1 MGILTD
7 IDVRVIAKGGKYLGD
22 DIGGAL
28 VTVRDVHTGELLA
41 SGQTAGGSG
50 ENNLM
55 DICVTQSE
63 VLPTDGASVFSFSLD
78 LDEPRLI
85 RVKAYGPLAAPQ
97 SANTA
102 VLTQWIYPGKNITG
116 GKSGGGFLLEL
127 SGLIVDVVN
136 PPVHFKP
143 ETAPPSIEIRAAVAM
158 MCGCPIGV
166 APWNPEDF
174 EVMAVISEVGGTT
187 TEIKLDYDTNAPYN
201 APSQFFAEWQV
212 PKNTTDQ
219 PLIYAI
225 TVYAYQQI
233 NGNTGID
240 KTTVLIPPA

>member
-1 MGILTD
+1 MGTQTG

-28 VTVRDVHTGELLA
+28 ITVRDIHTGELLA
-41 SGQTAGGSG
+41 SGKTAGGSG
-50 ENNLM
+50 LSNLM
-55 DICVTQSE
+55 DIPVTQSD
-63 VLPTDGASVFSFSLD
+63 VLPVTDASVFSFSLD

-85 RVKAYGPLAAPQ
+85 RVKAFGPLAAPQ

-102 VLTQWIYPGKNITG
+102 VLTQWVYPGKNITG
-116 GKSGGGFLLEL
+116 GTEGGGFLLEL

-143 ETAPPSIEIRAAVAM
+143 ETAPDSIEIRAAVAM

-174 EVMAVISEVGGTT
+174 EVVAVVTETDGTT
-187 TEIKLDYDTNAPYN
+187 TEIKLNYDTNAPYN
-201 APSQFFAEWQV
+201 APSQFSAEWQI

-219 PLIYAI
+219 TLIYAI

-233 NGNTGID
+233 TGNTGID
-240 KTTVLIPPA
+240 KTTILIPPG